1 MIYPN
6 IVHFNDIH
14 LMIAVIKGDIIAS
27 RTLNN
32 QEQWLQPLKTLLTKW
47 GRTPEEWELVWG
59 DFFQI
64 EISSP
69 EEVLMRALE
78 IKAVIK
84 KTGSIDVRMSIG
96 IGEKTYI
103 GARISESNGPAFVN
117 AGERFETLKK
127 EKINLVIQSPW
138 PDADKEI
145 NLYLKLAGTIM
156 DNWSTSSAELMEIV
170 LKRPEATQ
178 KEIGEMLGIKQNSVS
193 GRWSRAN
200 VDEIMEVEQ
209 MFRQKV
215 KHLLP

>member
-1 MIYPN
+1 
-6 IVHFNDIH
+6 
-14 LMIAVIKGDIIAS
+14 MIAIIKGDIIAS

-47 GRTPEEWELVWG
+47 GRTPQEWELVWG
-59 DFFQI
+59 DFFQL

-69 EEVLMRALE
+69 EEALMRALE

-96 IGEKTYI
+96 IGEKTYV
-103 GARISESNGPAFVN
+103 GTRISESNGPAFVN

-138 PDADKEI
+138 PDLDKEI

-156 DNWSTSSAELMEIV
+156 DNWSASSAELMEIV
-170 LKRPEATQ
+170 LQKPEATQ

-193 GRWSRAN
+193 GRWSRAK
-200 VDEIMEVEQ
+200 VSEIMEVEQ

-215 KHLLP
+215 KLLLP

>member
-1 MIYPN
+1 M
-6 IVHFNDIH
+6 
-14 LMIAVIKGDIIAS
+14 
-27 RTLNN
+27 
-32 QEQWLQPLKTLLTKW
+32 QPLKALLTKW
-47 GRTPEEWELVWG
+47 GRTPQEWELVWG
-59 DFFQI
+59 DFFQV
-64 EISSP
+64 EISPP
-69 EEVLMRALE
+69 EEALLRALE

-96 IGEKTYI
+96 IGEKTYV
-103 GARISESNGPAFVN
+103 GTRISESNGPAFVN
-117 AGERFETLKK
+117 AGEEFETLKK
-127 EKINLVIQSPW
+127 EKITLALKSPW
-138 PDADKEI
+138 PEVDKEI

-156 DNWSTSSAELMEIV
+156 DNWSASSAELMEIV
-170 LKRPEATQ
+170 LKRPDATQ

>member
-1 MIYPN
+1 
-6 IVHFNDIH
+6 
-14 LMIAVIKGDIIAS
+14 MIAVIKGDIIAS

-47 GRTPEEWELVWG
+47 GRTPQEWELVWG
-59 DFFQI
+59 DFFQL

-69 EEVLMRALE
+69 EEALMRALE

-96 IGEKTYI
+96 IGEKTYV
-103 GARISESNGPAFVN
+103 GTRISESNGPAFVN

-138 PDADKEI
+138 PDMDKEI

-156 DNWSTSSAELMEIV
+156 DNWSASSAELMEIV
-170 LKRPEATQ
+170 LQKPEATQ

-193 GRWSRAN
+193 GRWSRAK
-200 VDEIMEVEQ
+200 VSEIMEVEQ
-209 MFRQKV
+209 MFRHKV
-215 KHLLP
+215 KLLLP

>member
-1 MIYPN
+1 
-6 IVHFNDIH
+6 
-14 LMIAVIKGDIIAS
+14 MIAVIKGDIIAS
-27 RTLNN
+27 RTVNN

-47 GRTPEEWELVWG
+47 GRTPQEWELVWG
-59 DFFQI
+59 DFFQL

-69 EEVLMRALE
+69 EEALMRALE

-96 IGEKTYI
+96 IGEKTYV
-103 GARISESNGPAFVN
+103 GTRISESNGPAFVN

-138 PDADKEI
+138 PDLDKEI

-156 DNWSTSSAELMEIV
+156 DNWSASSAELMEIV
-170 LKRPEATQ
+170 LQKPEATQ

-193 GRWSRAN
+193 GRWSRAK
-200 VDEIMEVEQ
+200 VSEIMEVEQ

-215 KHLLP
+215 KLLLP

>member
-1 MIYPN
+1 
-6 IVHFNDIH
+6 
-14 LMIAVIKGDIIAS
+14 MIAVIKGDIIAS

-47 GRTPEEWELVWG
+47 GRIPQEWELVWG
-59 DFFQI
+59 DFFQL

-69 EEVLMRALE
+69 EEALMRALE

-96 IGEKTYI
+96 IGEKTYV
-103 GARISESNGPAFVN
+103 GTRISESNGPAFVN

-138 PDADKEI
+138 PDLDKEI

-156 DNWSTSSAELMEIV
+156 DNWSASSAELMEIV
-170 LKRPEATQ
+170 LQRPEATQ

-193 GRWSRAN
+193 GRWSRAK
-200 VDEIMEVEQ
+200 VSEIMEVEQ
-209 MFRQKV
+209 MFRHKV
-215 KHLLP
+215 KLLLP

>member
-1 MIYPN
+1 
-6 IVHFNDIH
+6 
-14 LMIAVIKGDIIAS
+14 MIAIIKGDIIAS

-47 GRTPEEWELVWG
+47 GRTPQEWELVWG
-59 DFFQI
+59 DFFQL

-69 EEVLMRALE
+69 EEALMRALE

-96 IGEKTYI
+96 IGEKTYV
-103 GARISESNGPAFVN
+103 GTRISESNGPAFVN

-138 PDADKEI
+138 PDMDKEI

-156 DNWSTSSAELMEIV
+156 DNWSASSAELMEIV
-170 LKRPEATQ
+170 LQRPEATQ

-193 GRWSRAN
+193 GRWSRAK

-215 KHLLP
+215 KLLLP

>member
-1 MIYPN
+1 
-6 IVHFNDIH
+6 
-14 LMIAVIKGDIIAS
+14 MIAVIKGDIIAS

-47 GRTPEEWELVWG
+47 GRTPQEWELVWG
-59 DFFQI
+59 DFFQL

-69 EEVLMRALE
+69 EEALMRALE

-96 IGEKTYI
+96 IGEKTYV
-103 GARISESNGPAFVN
+103 GTRISESNGPAFVN

-138 PDADKEI
+138 PDMDKEI

-156 DNWSTSSAELMEIV
+156 DNWSASSAELMEIV
-170 LKRPEATQ
+170 LQRPEATQ

-193 GRWSRAN
+193 GRWSRAK
-200 VDEIMEVEQ
+200 VSEIMEVEQ
-209 MFRQKV
+209 MFRHKV
-215 KHLLP
+215 KLLLP

>member
-1 MIYPN
+1 
-6 IVHFNDIH
+6 
-14 LMIAVIKGDIIAS
+14 MIAVIKGDIIAS
-27 RTLNN
+27 RRLNN
-32 QEQWLQPLKTLLTKW
+32 QEQWLQPLKTLLAKW
-47 GRTPEEWELVWG
+47 GRTPQEWELVWG

-69 EEVLMRALE
+69 EEALLRALE

-96 IGEKTYI
+96 IGEKTYE
-103 GARISESNGPAFVN
+103 GTRISESNGPAFVN

-138 PDADKEI
+138 PDVDKEI

-156 DNWSTSSAELMEIV
+156 DKWSVSSAELMEIV
-170 LKRPEATQ
+170 LKKPDATQ

-209 MFRQKV
+209 MYRQKV